1 MSTLTCNNGEVYV
14 SVTKKCM
21 SWGTEESYKI
31 LNGATVLKTSAAFA
45 NNEQRTDEYCLT
57 ATTNNQ
63 YTFKIIDSYGDS
75 WMKGE
80 RGRHL
85 R

>member
-31 LNGATVLKTSAAFA
+31 LNGATELKTSAPFA
-45 NNEQRTDEYCLT
+45 NNEQRTDEY
-57 ATTNNQ
+57 
-63 YTFKIIDSYGDS
+63 FDGDDEQPVHVQDHRLV
-75 WMKGE
+75 W
-80 RGRHL
+80 
-85 R
+85 